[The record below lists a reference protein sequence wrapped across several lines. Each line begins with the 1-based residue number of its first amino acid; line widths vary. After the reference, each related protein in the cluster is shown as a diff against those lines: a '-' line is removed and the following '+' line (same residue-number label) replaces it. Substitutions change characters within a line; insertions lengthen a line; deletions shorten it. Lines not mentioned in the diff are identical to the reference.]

1 MKIRVGFFDKDVRYI
16 NKLVNYINLHYA
28 DSIETQSYSNIDSM
42 REQIDKRKLDILL
55 IDPDCVDKS
64 FSVPDYMGMAY
75 LSTSADIESIWG
87 KRTVCKYQ
95 KVELIY
101 KEILNLYS
109 ELDLGISV
117 KAWRG
122 GCPIQMF
129 IGASG
134 GVGTT
139 TVAAAC
145 AKNMAQSG
153 RKVLYLN
160 LEGNGVIS
168 QIFTGEINQGLS
180 DALYAIKS
188 NNSNLILKLTSM
200 IDRDPS
206 GVSFLN
212 PFAVTLDE
220 AEMTPDELDR
230 LIDSLISTGNF
241 ECIVIDMDSV
251 VSAKRN
257 VVANRATN
265 IFVVASGLSISN
277 QKLVKRLQEFT
288 LIDERDHSRQ
298 FSRVQVIY
306 NAFGSN
312 SSKAR
317 TGFGETV
324 FATINN
330 YRGFS
335 PDKLVEEIAKQNL
348 FAGLA

>member
-28 DSIETQSYSNIDSM
+28 DSIETHSYSNIDSM

-168 QIFTGEINQGLS
+168 QIF
-180 DALYAIKS
+180 
-188 NNSNLILKLTSM
+188 
-200 IDRDPS
+200 P
-206 GVSFLN
+206 V
-212 PFAVTLDE
+212 
-220 AEMTPDELDR
+220 
-230 LIDSLISTGNF
+230 
-241 ECIVIDMDSV
+241 
-251 VSAKRN
+251 
-257 VVANRATN
+257 
-265 IFVVASGLSISN
+265 
-277 QKLVKRLQEFT
+277 
-288 LIDERDHSRQ
+288 
-298 FSRVQVIY
+298 
-306 NAFGSN
+306 
-312 SSKAR
+312 
-317 TGFGETV
+317 
-324 FATINN
+324 
-330 YRGFS
+330 
-335 PDKLVEEIAKQNL
+335 
-348 FAGLA
+348 